1 MQKVKHYT
9 QVDHFIY
16 DNGVIYCY
24 AGDTLFRINSFSFY
38 AVPEES
44 DLEPYVEYTYRESD
58 DGGRYCAE
66 NGEQLKKGKLEP
78 YLKSSELR
86 FDFDGLEAGYLWSKK
101 DGIYPIR
108 QESIAD
114 TYAKAK
120 VFQWQDFSFAYEDQ
134 QGRIY
139 YNPHQEKE
147 ATEYTLYLTAADSLK
162 GSTATVSSLFSPEVG
177 GETHIVIDSGKTQ
190 FFLKAHTLAGVV
202 ALLYGLFRL
211 AFCLYRQDGKK
222 GLIRYRFEGLTVYH
236 LVFIQESQDLRFWA
250 AVWYAFIWEIC
261 LCKMQESYSVFHF
274 LQLHLHWQS

>member
-1 MQKVKHYT
+1 M
-9 QVDHFIY
+9 
-16 DNGVIYCY
+16 
-24 AGDTLFRINSFSFY
+24 
-38 AVPEES
+38 
-44 DLEPYVEYTYRESD
+44 EYTYRESD

-114 TYAKAK
+114 TYVKAK

-147 ATEYTLYLTAADSLK
+147 ATEYTLYLTVADSLK

-190 FFLKAHTLAGVV
+190 FFQKAHTLAGVV
-202 ALLYGLFRL
+202 VQLRKTSGWWLLLSALVWLVSLGVLFVS
-211 AFCLYRQDGKK
+211 AG
-222 GLIRYRFEGLTVYH
+222 
-236 LVFIQESQDLRFWA
+236 
-250 AVWYAFIWEIC
+250 
-261 LCKMQESYSVFHF
+261 
-274 LQLHLHWQS
+274 

>member
-147 ATEYTLYLTAADSLK
+147 ATEYTLYLTVADSLK

-190 FFLKAHTLAGVV
+190 FSRKHTHLQ
-202 ALLYGLFRL
+202 ALWYRCGKFRDCGC
-211 AFCLYRQDGKK
+211 F
-222 GLIRYRFEGLTVYH
+222 
-236 LVFIQESQDLRFWA
+236 
-250 AVWYAFIWEIC
+250 
-261 LCKMQESYSVFHF
+261 
-274 LQLHLHWQS
+274 